1 MDYSA
6 SIKAKIRNTEDGK
19 LFVSRDFAHLA
30 PRNCIDRNLSDLAR
44 KGVIVRVARGIFM
57 RNIGDA
63 YKPTVEE
70 VANAKARAFSRR
82 IKFLH
87 TTIYNN
93 NQNADA
99 EYTFL
104 CDGTTTSFR
113 YENSK
118 ITFRAT
124 TPKRLKAEIDK
135 RELFSPAELG
145 LVAAI
150 GLA

>member
-30 PRNCIDRNLSDLAR
+30 PRNCIDRNLSELAR

-57 RNIGDA
+57 RNMGEA
-63 YKPTVEE
+63 HKPSVEE
-70 VANAKARAFSRR
+70 VANAKARAFSKR

-87 TTIYNN
+87 SRIYNN
-93 NQNADA
+93 GKSADG

-104 CDGTTTSFR
+104 CDGATTSFR
-113 YENSK
+113 YENST

-135 RELFSPAELG
+135 EQLFTPAELG